1 MENIRIRV
9 SQELYRSISQRID
22 NPGASLRY
30 SIFFAFLLSFPAHAD
45 IRLPQ
50 IYRDHMILQ
59 RDTPLRF
66 YGWASPGERVTVS
79 LDGKSNTAVADKSG
93 RWKIILPSFP
103 AGGPYEVRITGKNS
117 ITLKDV
123 LLGDVWICSG
133 QSNMQWSIEQ
143 TGFNET
149 DTAFLKNAQ
158 VRLFTVD
165 LDVDYLPE
173 EDLKG
178 GNGWNKLSKDNIK
191 WFSAVAYHF
200 GKSMNK
206 QLNVPIGLINVSLG
220 ATSIETWM
228 SNESLLKFPQ
238 FKNEIEPNVRRN
250 KNYAQ
255 MNADFE
261 KIRESWFKKYYYK
274 GIGIDQEWYKPET
287 DLSQW
292 KPINASGNT
301 WVDEPELRDHDGAVW
316 FRTTFDLPANFNG
329 KTFHV
334 GLLQVDD
341 YDIAWVNG
349 VKVGENF
356 GNYNHHGY
364 NVPADILKPKGNV
377 LVVRVFDVGG
387 IGGFVTH
394 PFWGN
399 DIMRGQWIYRK
410 GEAIDAKKFPKPDF
424 PNATP
429 FSSPSVLFN
438 GNIAPLTNIAI
449 KGAIW
454 YQGEA
459 NADRAE
465 EYLSLFPEMITDWRR
480 RWNVGDFPFVFV
492 QLANYM
498 DESKQ
503 PVESNWAE
511 LREAQAS
518 VLRSLP
524 NTAMAS
530 AIDIGEAGDI
540 HPKNKEDAGKRL
552 ALAAATNASGPTFK
566 SIKIDGDRAS
576 IEFDSPGVITRDKYG
591 FVRGFQIAG
600 DDRKFYWAKAVLKGD
615 KVEVWSENVSKP
627 AAVRYAWDNNPGQ
640 LDLYNQAGL
649 PALPFRSDNWPRI
662 TKGQVFKSGEPRF

>member
-1 MENIRIRV
+1 MVNTRKLFRGVTRRSAEEHKGALRILALLCATLCYNVFAKAEVKLATIFR
-9 SQELYRSISQRID
+9 D
-22 NPGASLRY
+22 N
-30 SIFFAFLLSFPAHAD
+30 
-45 IRLPQ
+45 
-50 IYRDHMILQ
+50 MVLQ
-59 RDTPLRF
+59 RDIPLRI
-66 YGWASPGERVTVS
+66 YGWASPGEKINVSISDRAGNVT
-79 LDGKSNTAVADKSG
+79 ADKSG
-93 RWKIILPSFP
+93 KWKIILPAMP
-103 AGGPYEVRITGKNS
+103 AGGPYEFKVNGKNS
-117 ITLKDV
+117 IVLKDV
-123 LLGDVWICSG
+123 LVGDVWICSG

-143 TGFNET
+143 SNFNET
-149 DTAFLKNAQ
+149 DTAFLHNAK

-173 EDLKG
+173 EELKG

-200 GKSMNK
+200 GKALNK
-206 QLNVPIGLINVSLG
+206 QLDVPIGLVNVSLG

-238 FKNEIEPNVRRN
+238 FRSDIEPAVKRN

-255 MNADFE
+255 LNADFE
-261 KIRESWFKKYYYK
+261 KIRESWFRKYYYK
-274 GIGIDQEWYKPET
+274 GIGIEQEWYKPET
-287 DLSQW
+287 DVSQW
-292 KPINASGNT
+292 RPINASGNT
-301 WVDEPELRDHDGAVW
+301 WVDEPELKDHDGAVW
-316 FRTTFDLPANFNG
+316 FRTTFDLPPNYNG
-329 KTFHV
+329 KTFHI

-349 VKVGENF
+349 TKVGENF
-356 GNYNHHGY
+356 GSYNHHGY
-364 NVPADILKPKGNV
+364 DVPIGVLKPKGNV

-399 DIMRGQWIYRK
+399 EIIRGQWIYRK
-410 GEAIDAKKFPKPDF
+410 GESIDAKKFPKPDF

-438 GNIAPLTNIAI
+438 GNIAPLTRMAI

-465 EYLSLFPEMITDWRR
+465 EYRSLFPEMITDWRK
-480 RWNVGDFPFVFV
+480 WWGIGDFPFVFV
-492 QLANYM
+492 QLANYYE
-498 DESKQ
+498 ESLE
-503 PVESNWAE
+503 PGNSNWAE

-524 NTAMAS
+524 NTQMAS

-540 HPKNKEDAGKRL
+540 HPKNKEDVGKRL
-552 ALAAATNASGPTFK
+552 ALATLKHLSGPTYR
-566 SIKIDGDRAS
+566 SIKTDGDRVVVEYQS
-576 IEFDSPGVITRDKYG
+576 SDIVTKDKYG

-600 DDRKFYWAKAVLKGD
+600 DDQKFYWAKAILNGG
-615 KVEVWSENVSKP
+615 KVEVWSEKVPKP
-627 AAVRYAWDNNPGQ
+627 VAVRYAWDNNPGP
-640 LDLYNQAGL
+640 LDLYSSAGL
-649 PALPFRSDNWPRI
+649 PALPFRSDDWPLS
-662 TKGQVFKSGEPRF
+662 TKGLVFKPGEPRF

>member
-1 MENIRIRV
+1 MERIKFLFFLILV
-9 SQELYRSISQRID
+9 SFTSY
-22 NPGASLRY
+22 
-30 SIFFAFLLSFPAHAD
+30 AD
-45 IRLPQ
+45 VKLPQ
-50 IYRDHMILQ
+50 IFRNNMVLQ
-59 RDTPLRF
+59 RDAPLRV
-66 YGWASPGERVTVS
+66 YGWASPGEKVNVS
-79 LDGKSNTAVADKSG
+79 LSNQSGSATADRSGKWNITLAA
-93 RWKIILPSFP
+93 LP
-103 AGGPYEVRITGKNS
+103 AGGPYELKVDGKNS
-117 ITLKDV
+117 IVLKDV
-123 LLGDVWICSG
+123 LIGDVWICSG
-133 QSNMQWSIEQ
+133 QSNMQWTVEQ
-143 TGFNET
+143 TGFNEI
-149 DTAFLKNAQ
+149 DTAFLQHGN

-165 LDVDYLPE
+165 LDMDYQPK
-173 EDLKG
+173 DDIKG
-178 GNGWNKLSKDNIK
+178 GNGWNKLTKDNIK

-200 GKSMNK
+200 GKSLNK
-206 QLNVPIGLINVSLG
+206 ELHVPIGLVSVNLG

-238 FKNEIEPNVRRN
+238 FRN
-250 KNYAQ
+250 DVHNKSYAEL
-255 MNADFE
+255 NSAFE
-261 KIRESWFKKYYYK
+261 KIRDNWFKKYYYK
-274 GIGIDQEWYKPET
+274 GIGVDEEWFKPGT

-301 WVDEPELRDHDGAVW
+301 WVDEPGLKDHDGAVW

-334 GLLQVDD
+334 GMLQIDD

-356 GNYNHHGY
+356 GAFNHHGY
-364 NVPADILKPKGNV
+364 DVPADVLKPTGNV

-399 DIMRGQWIYRK
+399 DIIRGQWIYRK
-410 GEAIDAKKFPKPDF
+410 GESIDAKKFPKPEF

-438 GNIAPLTNIAI
+438 GNIAPLTNMTI

-465 EYLSLFPEMITDWRR
+465 EYLGLFPEMINDWRK

-492 QLANYM
+492 QLANYEA
-498 DESKQ
+498 ESPQ
-503 PVESNWAE
+503 PVASKWAE

-524 NTAMAS
+524 HTAMAC

-540 HPKNKEDAGKRL
+540 HPKNKEEVGKRL
-552 ALAAATNASGPTFK
+552 ASAFMNNVSGPTFK
-566 SIKIDGDRAS
+566 AIKIANDKIIVEYQTPDL
-576 IEFDSPGVITRDKYG
+576 ITKDKYG
-591 FVRGFQIAG
+591 FVRGFQVAG
-600 DDRKFYWAKAVLKGD
+600 DDQKFYWAKAVLNGD
-615 KVEVWSENVSKP
+615 KVEVWSERVSKP
-627 AAVRYAWDNNPGQ
+627 VAVRYAWDNNPGP
-640 LDLYNQAGL
+640 LDLYNETGL
-649 PALPFRSDNWPRI
+649 PALPFRSDSWPRV
-662 TKGQVFKSGEPRF
+662 TKGSVFKSGEPRF